1 MMQIANRDVFPT
13 SATTE
18 VFEPVKTLFEIPA
31 IDEAFNRHEAAA
43 VRAKRRYHRF
53 GRLAIVLI
61 AFSSIYTV
69 AEAIIIPAYPLQPI
83 VSAIAVFLAGF
94 GIILQIYLIVT
105 HQKEKWLL
113 NRYAVERLRSAKFQ
127 AYHLGH
133 IAEDA
138 DELERLSDHFAIRQ
152 VAQIENELNGG
163 DSVFRAFQPV
173 GVVSVVRTPKKPVNA
188 DLARISKEA
197 YCELRVQYQRRFAQS
212 ELTHFANRR
221 RVFYSSQDMIY
232 LSAAAF
238 AFFALATK
246 LFAGLDGS
254 FASGWLDFLAVT
266 LFIAGATVSILDNA
280 SIEEQSQ
287 TRFEQYVRDIDRIS
301 AEADQTNLLDLV
313 YNMELLC
320 LQELDTF
327 CRAGERISY
336 RL

>member
-13 SATTE
+13 SATTK
-18 VFEPVKTLFEIPA
+18 VFEPIKTLFEIPA

-53 GRLAIVLI
+53 GRIAIVLI

-94 GIILQIYLIVT
+94 GILLQIYLIVT

-138 DELERLSDHFAIRQ
+138 DELERLSDQFAIRQ

-173 GVVSVVRTPKKPVNA
+173 GAVSVVRTPKKPANA
-188 DLARISKEA
+188 DLARITKDA

-266 LFIAGATVSILDNA
+266 LFIVGATVSILDNA

-287 TRFEQYVRDIDRIS
+287 TRFEQYVRDIERIS
-301 AEADQTNLLDLV
+301 ADADQTNLLDLV

>member
-18 VFEPVKTLFEIPA
+18 VFAPVQTLFQIPA
-31 IDEAFNRHEAAA
+31 IDEAFNKHEAAA

-69 AEAIIIPAYPLQPI
+69 ADAIIIPPYPVQPLA
-83 VSAIAVFLAGF
+83 SALAALLAGL
-94 GIILQIYLIVT
+94 GIVLQIYLITT

-113 NRYAVERLRSAKFQ
+113 NRYAVERLRSSKFQ

-133 IAEDA
+133 IAQDA
-138 DELERLSDHFAIRQ
+138 NELEILSNQYAARQ
-152 VAQIENELNGG
+152 VASIENELNGG
-163 DSVFRAFQPV
+163 DSVFRAFQPAAA
-173 GVVSVVRTPKKPVNA
+173 VSLPRTPKKPANA
-188 DLARISKEA
+188 DLARITKEA
-197 YCELRVQYQRRFAQS
+197 YGELRIQYQKRFAQS

-221 RVFYSSQDMIY
+221 RIFYSSQDRIY

-238 AFFALATK
+238 AFFALSTK
-246 LFAGLDGS
+246 LFTGLDGS
-254 FASGWLDFLAVT
+254 ATSGWLDFLAVT

-287 TRFEQYVRDIDRIS
+287 TRFEQYVRDIEQIAS
-301 AEADQTNLLDLV
+301 HADETNLLDLV
-313 YNMELLC
+313 RDMELLC

>member
-13 SATTE
+13 SATAE
-18 VFEPVKTLFEIPA
+18 VFAPVQTLFQIPA
-31 IDEAFNRHEAAA
+31 IDEAFNKHEAAA

-61 AFSSIYTV
+61 ACSSIYTV
-69 AEAIIIPAYPLQPI
+69 ADAIIIPPYPAQPLA
-83 VSAIAVFLAGF
+83 SALAALLAGL
-94 GIILQIYLIVT
+94 GIVLQIYLITT

-113 NRYAVERLRSAKFQ
+113 NRYAVERLRSSKFQ

-133 IAEDA
+133 IAQDA
-138 DELERLSDHFAIRQ
+138 NELEILSDQFAARQ
-152 VAQIENELNGG
+152 VASIENELNGG
-163 DSVFRAFQPV
+163 DSVFRAFQPAAA
-173 GVVSVVRTPKKPVNA
+173 VSLPRTPKKPANA
-188 DLARISKEA
+188 DLARITREA
-197 YCELRVQYQRRFAQS
+197 YGELRIQYQKRFAQS

-221 RVFYSSQDMIY
+221 RIFYSSQDMIY

-238 AFFALATK
+238 AFFALSTK
-246 LFAGLDGS
+246 LFAGLDG
-254 FASGWLDFLAVT
+254 AATSGWLDFLAVT

-287 TRFEQYVRDIDRIS
+287 TRFEQYVRDIEQIAS
-301 AEADQTNLLDLV
+301 HADETNLLDLV
-313 YNMELLC
+313 RDMELLC